1 MIVADEDAVVAGNA
15 VATGEAAAA
24 LLTFR
29 QARLLFR
36 ILSFLKLRLL
46 LRPTAHRQN
55 LNRLRYRR
63 ANPSRLR
70 RRKAR
75 KLQNNGYSKGQAKS
89 IARQDQLLCLACS
102 IFNPGNH
109 IDRER
114 HVVMSNVTPAAIK
127 ALREKTGAGMME
139 CKKALTEAEGNE
151 EKAIENLRKHGLATA
166 TKKAGR
172 VAAEG
177 LVNAY
182 IHAGGKIGVLL
193 EVNCET
199 DFVARGE
206 EFRAFVHNLAMHI
219 TAAEPR
225 FTNKEDVPPEVLDK
239 EREIALEQA
248 RLDPKNSGKPQQVL
262 DKIVEGR
269 IGKFYQET
277 CLMEQAFVKDQNIT
291 VGDLVGQMISK
302 TGENIRVRRFT
313 RYKMGEGLEKRA
325 SDLGAE
331 VQDLL
336 GGNK

>member
-1 MIVADEDAVVAGNA
+1 
-15 VATGEAAAA
+15 
-24 LLTFR
+24 
-29 QARLLFR
+29 
-36 ILSFLKLRLL
+36 
-46 LRPTAHRQN
+46 
-55 LNRLRYRR
+55 
-63 ANPSRLR
+63 
-70 RRKAR
+70 
-75 KLQNNGYSKGQAKS
+75 
-89 IARQDQLLCLACS
+89 
-102 IFNPGNH
+102 
-109 IDRER
+109 
-114 HVVMSNVTPAAIK
+114 MSNVTPAAIK

-151 EKAIENLRKHGLATA
+151 EKAIEILRKRGLASA

-193 EVNCET
+193 EVNSET

-206 EFRAFVHNLAMHI
+206 EFRAFVHDLAMHI

-225 FTNKEDVPPEVLDK
+225 FTNKEDVPSEVLDK

-262 DKIVEGR
+262 DKIIEGR
-269 IGKFYQET
+269 ISKFYQET

-291 VGDLVGQMISK
+291 VGDLVRQMISK

-313 RYKMGEGLEKRA
+313 RYKMGEGLEKRS
-325 SDLGAE
+325 SDLGGD

-336 GGNK
+336 GGTN